1 MQLVL
6 SVGNKVLD
14 RVELRADLSNDD
26 EYLHSVKRLLIIKNE
41 LFIIA
46 LQDEPTFYIEVAS
59 KINCRR

>member
-14 RVELRADLSNDD
+14 RVEIRPDLSKNDD
-26 EYLHSVKRLLIIKNE
+26 YLQSVRRLLITKNE

-46 LQDEPTFYIEVAS
+46 LQKDPTFYIEVES
-59 KINCRR
+59 QLNTRK